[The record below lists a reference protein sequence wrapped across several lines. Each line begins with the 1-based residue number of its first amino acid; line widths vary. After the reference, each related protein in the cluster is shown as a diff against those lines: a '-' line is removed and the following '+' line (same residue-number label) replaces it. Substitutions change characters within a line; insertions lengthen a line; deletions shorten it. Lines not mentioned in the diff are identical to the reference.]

1 MYLNQNETPIATGL
15 KKYVDRKVVYYDVP
29 GHKKNVEL
37 NYLKDYFG
45 QEVIQ
50 LDTNSSKEVDS
61 LSHPTT
67 IIKKSCEL
75 MANAYGADEALL
87 LVNGTTIGVQAMM
100 MSVCGPKD
108 KIILPRNIHK
118 SAVNA
123 LILCGATPIYI
134 QPEIHNDYGVV
145 TGISYHSVEKA
156 IVENPD
162 AKAIFLLNPT
172 YYGFTTNLKEIVNLA
187 HRHGIAVLVDEAH
200 GAHFPFHEELPI
212 HAMAAGADLS
222 VASLHK
228 TGGSLTQSS
237 ILLIREGIVNTKTV
251 QTTLNLLQTTSASY
265 LLLSSLD
272 LARKNLILHGKT
284 IIDNVL
290 EIGREAR
297 ETLNQTK
304 NLFVYSSDFING
316 DTIYDYDETKFC
328 VNVSETGY
336 TGYEVYDMLLEQY
349 NIQIEIADSNNIMA
363 VLSVGDTKESMDRL
377 VAALL
382 EISNHPKEKILSNFK
397 TIDLNPHV
405 VVTPRDAF
413 FAHKKSVKIEDA
425 LGEISG
431 ESIMVYPPG
440 IPIISPGEKITKE
453 MLQYIQ
459 FVKEQN
465 CVITDLE
472 DPSIEYINILS
483 L

>member
-15 KKYVDRKVVYYDVP
+15 KNYAKKNVTHFDVP
-29 GHKKNVEL
+29 GHKKNSEL
-37 NYLKDYFG
+37 GYLADYFG
-45 QEVIQ
+45 KDVVNI
-50 LDTNSSKEVDS
+50 DTNSSKIVDS

-67 IIKKSCEL
+67 IIKEASQL
-75 MANAYGADEALL
+75 MANAYGADQALF

-108 KIILPRNIHK
+108 KIILPRNVHK

-123 LILCGATPIYI
+123 LILCGATPIYV
-134 QPEIHNDYGVV
+134 QPEVDDELGVI
-145 TGISYHSVEKA
+145 TGMSYSSIEKA
-156 IVENPD
+156 MAENPD

-172 YYGFTTNLKEIVNLA
+172 YYGFTTNIRDIVNLA
-187 HRHGIAVLVDEAH
+187 HRHGMAVLVDEAH
-200 GAHFPFHEELPI
+200 GAHLPFHDELPI
-212 HAMAAGADLS
+212 HAMGAGADLA
-222 VASLHK
+222 VTSLHK

-237 ILLIREGIVNTKTV
+237 VLFIREGIVNPKTV

-272 LARKNLILHGKT
+272 LARKNLVMNGEET
-284 IIDNVL
+284 IDKVL
-290 EIGREAR
+290 KIAR
-297 ETLNQTK
+297 NARLKLKEYA
-304 NLFVYSSDFING
+304 NLYVFSDEFKNG
-316 DTIYDYDETKFC
+316 DTVFDYDETKFC
-328 VNVSETGY
+328 INVSKTGY
-336 TGYEVYDMLLEQY
+336 TGFEVYDILLDKY
-349 NIQIEIADSNNIMA
+349 NIQVEIADANNIMA
-363 VLSVGDTKESMDRL
+363 ILSIGDTQENMDKL
-377 VAALL
+377 VEALID
-382 EISNHPKEKILSNFK
+382 ISTHPKEKTAKKHKL
-397 TIDLNPHV
+397 IDLNPHV

-413 FAHKKSVKIEDA
+413 FAHKKAVKIQDA
-425 LGEISG
+425 VGEISG

-453 MLQYIQ
+453 MLEYID

-465 CVITDLE
+465 CVITDLA